1 MSMTTVDVTTRVTTA
16 DVRLTSTP
24 PVPPKRRSMRRRRYL
39 TNAAALVLAAV
50 LVVWTLTPIYHMVIV
65 ALEPKGDVFSDHIW
79 PTKPSIE
86 SFGVVLTQS
95 HWYLEHFWRQ
105 FGNSF
110 YIAAMTMLLTLL
122 IGSLTSF
129 SIGRMRIRHGWLVSN
144 TALLTYVIP
153 ASFLAIPYYRIMQNY
168 GLANNPWA
176 VISAFVMFATPYAII
191 VFQEYGRSIPLE
203 LDESARL
210 DGASPLQLYLRIYLP
225 LMAPALVAIGTY
237 AFLLAWNEYL
247 YQFLLLSSMQ
257 SMTVPVA
264 LAQFLNSDVA
274 PWNYMMATAIIY
286 AVPPV
291 VIYYTFRGRMRAGL
305 TVGGVKG

>member
-1 MSMTTVDVTTRVTTA
+1 MSVTTVDLTTSVTTA
-16 DVRLTSTP
+16 DARLTSTH
-24 PVPPKRRSMRRRRYL
+24 PVQQKRRSMRPRRYL

-50 LVVWTLTPIYHMVIV
+50 LVVWTLTPIYHMVMV
-65 ALEPKGDVFSDHIW
+65 ALEPGGDVFSDHIW
-79 PTKPSIE
+79 PTKPSVE
-86 SFGVVLTQS
+86 SFRVVLTQG
-95 HWYLEHFWRQ
+95 HWYLQDFWRQ

-168 GLANNPWA
+168 GLANNPWS

-210 DGASPLQLYLRIYLP
+210 DGASPIQLYLCIYLP

-247 YQFLLLSSMQ
+247 YQFLLLSSMR

-305 TVGGVKG
+305 TMGGVKG